1 MSHFEAEYFQK
12 IKFTADKIAQ
22 FIASAERD
30 VAIAVGSGVP
40 EVVFKFAY
48 DALIKVGIALIAS
61 RGYKVRSRVGH
72 HVRIIEKIT
81 EILNEPDVAVL
92 GNKMRQ
98 DRNIDLYEGGGY
110 VSEKDSQA
118 SLAFVKATL
127 RKAKQAL
134 KTAST

>member
-1 MSHFEAEYFQK
+1 MSHFEADYFQK
-12 IKFTADKIAQ
+12 LKFTPEKIAQ
-22 FIASAERD
+22 FMASAERD
-30 VAIAVGSGVP
+30 IAIAADSGVP
-40 EVVFKFAY
+40 EVTFKFAY
-48 DALIKVGIALIAS
+48 DALIKIGIALIAK

-72 HVRIIEKIT
+72 HVKIIEKMA
-81 EILNEPDVAVL
+81 EILNDPDVIVL

-127 RKAKQAL
+127 GKAREKL
-134 KTAST
+134 

>member
-1 MSHFEAEYFQK
+1 MNHFEAEYFQK
-12 IKFTADKIAQ
+12 LKFTPDKIAQ

-30 VAIAVGSGVP
+30 VAIAVESGVP

-48 DALIKVGIALIAS
+48 DALIKIGMALIAG

-72 HVRIIEKIT
+72 HVKIIEKIA
-81 EILNEPDVAVL
+81 EILNDPDVVVL

-98 DRNIDLYEGGGY
+98 DRNVDLYEGDGH

-118 SLAFVKATL
+118 CLAFVKVTL
-127 RKAKQAL
+127 GKAKQAL
-134 KTAST
+134 KP

>member
-1 MSHFEAEYFQK
+1 M
-12 IKFTADKIAQ
+12 KFTPAKITQ
-22 FIASAERD
+22 FIASAEHD
-30 VAIAVGSGVP
+30 LAIAEESIVP

-48 DALIKVGIALIAS
+48 DALIKIGMALIAN

-72 HVRIIEKIT
+72 HVKIIEKMA
-81 EILNEPDVAVL
+81 EILNDHDVIVL

-118 SLAFVKATL
+118 HLTFVKATL
-127 RKAKQAL
+127 GKAKE
-134 KTAST
+134 KR

>member
-1 MSHFEAEYFQK
+1 MSHFGGEHFQK
-12 IKFTADKIAQ
+12 LKFTADKIAQ
-22 FIASAERD
+22 FIASAERN
-30 VAIAVGSGVP
+30 VAIATESGVP

-48 DALIKVGIALIAS
+48 DALIKVGIVLIAS
-61 RGYKVRSRVGH
+61 QGYKVRSRVGH
-72 HVRIIEKIT
+72 HVRIIEKMA
-81 EILNEPDVAVL
+81 EILNEPDVVVL

-127 RKAKQAL
+127 GKAKQFL
-134 KTAST
+134 KTV

>member
-1 MSHFEAEYFQK
+1 M
-12 IKFTADKIAQ
+12 KFTSDRIAQ
-22 FIASAERD
+22 FIASAGRD
-30 VAIAVGSGVP
+30 FAIAAGSEVP

-48 DALIKVGIALIAS
+48 DALIKIGIAMIAI

-72 HVRIIEKIT
+72 HVRIIEKMA
-81 EILNEPDVAVL
+81 EMLDDPDVVVM

-98 DRNIDLYEGGGY
+98 DRNLDLYGGGGC

-127 RKAKQAL
+127 GKAKQFL
-134 KTAST
+134 KTTD